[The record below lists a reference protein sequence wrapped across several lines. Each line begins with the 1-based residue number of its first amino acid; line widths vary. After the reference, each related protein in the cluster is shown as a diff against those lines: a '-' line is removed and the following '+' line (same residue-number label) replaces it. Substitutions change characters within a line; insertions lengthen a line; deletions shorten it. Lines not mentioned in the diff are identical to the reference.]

1 LKQVRP
7 TSTVYRFDT
16 MTAGVA
22 LDVTFT
28 TAAHDLDADAESAAR
43 PVTYVSFAAASTD
56 GARHDVR
63 VYLDTT
69 AQVGRDDVG
78 PHQDLPS
85 STAPRVLKVIRAR
98 ARARACRPPRRD
110 ATRRVRAATP
120 ARRRP

>member
-1 LKQVRP
+1 MKQVRP

-85 STAPRVLKVIRAR
+85 ST
-98 ARARACRPPRRD
+98 
-110 ATRRVRAATP
+110 TP
-120 ARRRP
+120 ST